1 MPGIAELAVYT
12 AVNIFPLLLLALLP
26 FRDNLRMPVRWTAA
40 VAVLLWVMDGLVFW
54 VALWYGIREMLTVF
68 SVALYLA
75 FYLAAVKANPL
86 KLLAVLLILMN
97 FATLATETAYF
108 LMNTVTPGLDVGPYK
123 IGRAHV

>member
-54 VALWYGIREMLTVF
+54 VALWYGCC
-68 SVALYLA
+68 
-75 FYLAAVKANPL
+75 
-86 KLLAVLLILMN
+86 
-97 FATLATETAYF
+97 
-108 LMNTVTPGLDVGPYK
+108 
-123 IGRAHV
+123 